1 MNLYW
6 QISSKSVD
14 PIFNISITIYPMQ
27 TLIRIITLLICI
39 GVLAQGITKDVDMVG
54 GDFSLTT
61 HMNSTYSLSDS
72 RGKVVLLFF
81 GFTHCPDI
89 CPMTL
94 STIQTVLDQLG
105 DQATQV
111 QPLLITVDPR
121 RDTPEILK
129 NYLQW
134 FGNNFIGLTGTT
146 NEVDKVVKQYG
157 GFYSYEGDTGSTAYN
172 VDHTSNL
179 YLIDTNGVV
188 TNIMPFGL
196 PPQAIV
202 EFVEKLLAE
211 HAS

>member
-1 MNLYW
+1 MRK
-6 QISSKSVD
+6 I
-14 PIFNISITIYPMQ
+14 
-27 TLIRIITLLICI
+27 IRYTTLLICI
-39 GVLAQGITKDVDMVG
+39 GFLVQGTAKDIETVG

-81 GFTHCPDI
+81 GFTHCPDV

-94 STIQTVLDQLG
+94 STIQVILDQLG
-105 DQATQV
+105 GQATQV
-111 QPLLITVDPR
+111 QPLLITVDPK
-121 RDTPEILK
+121 RDTPEILN
-129 NYLQW
+129 NYLRW
-134 FGNNFIGLTGTT
+134 FGYNFIGLTGTT
-146 NEVDKVVKQYG
+146 EEVNKVVTQYG

-179 YLIDTNGVV
+179 YIIDTNGVV

-202 EFVEKLLAE
+202 EFVKKLLSE

>member
-1 MNLYW
+1 MRK
-6 QISSKSVD
+6 I
-14 PIFNISITIYPMQ
+14 
-27 TLIRIITLLICI
+27 IRYITLLICI
-39 GVLAQGITKDVDMVG
+39 VFLVQGIAKDIEMVG

-94 STIQTVLDQLG
+94 STIQSVLNQLG

-111 QPLLITVDPR
+111 QPLLITVDPK

-134 FGNNFIGLTGTT
+134 FGYNFIGLTGTT
-146 NEVDKVVKQYG
+146 DEIDKVVKQYG
-157 GFYSYEGDTGSTAYN
+157 GLYSYEGDTSSNAYN

-179 YLIDTNGVV
+179 YIIDTNSVV
-188 TNIMPFGL
+188 SNIMPFGL
-196 PPQAIV
+196 PSQAIV
-202 EFVEKLLAE
+202 DFVKKLLPK
-211 HAS
+211 HTS

>member
-1 MNLYW
+1 MRK
-6 QISSKSVD
+6 I
-14 PIFNISITIYPMQ
+14 
-27 TLIRIITLLICI
+27 IRYITLLLCI
-39 GVLAQGITKDVDMVG
+39 GFLVQGIAKDIETVG
-54 GDFSLTT
+54 GDFSLTS
-61 HMNSTYSLSDS
+61 HLNKTYSLSDS
-72 RGKVVLLFF
+72 KGKVVLLFF
-81 GFTHCPDI
+81 GFTHCPDV

-111 QPLLITVDPR
+111 QPLLITVDPK
-121 RDTPEILK
+121 RDTPDILK

-134 FGNNFIGLTGTT
+134 FGSNFIGLTGTAE
-146 NEVDKVVKQYG
+146 EVDKVVKQYG
-157 GFYSYEGDTGSTAYN
+157 GFYSYEGDTSSNAYN

-179 YLIDTNGVV
+179 YIINTNGVV

-202 EFVEKLLAE
+202 ENVEKLLPE